1 MKLLYLQKPL
11 VPSHSQKLLDGPST
25 NDTVYSSVSQEV
37 YWRIPPTMTPSQL
50 TAAASALRPS
60 SVEEEE
66 EGVRS
71 EGEEDDMGGEG
82 ASSPA
87 RSGVKTKT
95 GSVLDSDDSEEGMNI
110 EIVESRFCYR
120 E

>member
-1 MKLLYLQKPL
+1 
-11 VPSHSQKLLDGPST
+11 
-25 NDTVYSSVSQEV
+25 
-37 YWRIPPTMTPSQL
+37 MTPSQL

-87 RSGVKTKT
+87 INGVKT
-95 GSVLDSDDSEEGMNI
+95 GSVLDSDDSEDGMNI
-110 EIVESRFCYR
+110 CRDC
-120 E
+120 